1 MVVVIFGIAIGFS
14 GWALAKKSVEVDTV
28 TKARLQKAYGK
39 LPLSF
44 IRNDGQLDERVNF
57 YEKGRGHSTFFTQ
70 EGVYL
75 WLVRDQESEE
85 KVQNIE
91 GNSKRLSL
99 KAKNSNLKSRLIKLF
114 PLGGNKSPE
123 IIGEE
128 IQIGKVNYFIGNDK
142 KKWRT
147 NIPTCRAVMYKG
159 VYDEIDM
166 RFYGNNRQLEYDV
179 IVRPGGDPSQVKF
192 SYEGVDGLKLTE
204 ENELLVDVGGRN
216 LIHRKPYIYQ
226 EIGGKRVE
234 IAGAFK
240 IYDKTV
246 HGFEIASYNKQYP
259 LIIDPI
265 LVYSTYLGGT
275 DWDNGYG
282 VAVDTDGNAYITGY
296 TNSTDF
302 PIQNPFQG
310 SNAAYYDVFVTKLNA
325 SGSSLLYSTYLGGSN
340 SEYGLGIAIDTD
352 GNAYITG
359 YTPSIDFPTEN
370 PIQMY
375 NAGNNDVFVTKLD
388 ASGTSLVYS
397 TYLGG
402 IQSDQGRGIAVDT
415 NGNAYITGSTLSS
428 YFPTQNPFQGNKAGS
443 WDAFV
448 TKIDASGSSLAY
460 STYLGG
466 TGLDDGYSIAVDTA
480 GNAYVTGY
488 TESDPF
494 PTQNSFQ
501 GNNAGGGDAF
511 VTKIDAS
518 GSSLAYSTHLG
529 GSNEDRGRGIA
540 VDTAGNAYITG
551 YTDSPFSFPTQ
562 NPIQGNNAGGRDAFV
577 TKLNAS
583 GASLV
588 YSTYL
593 GGSSSDAGYA
603 VAVDNTG
610 KAYVTGYTYSDSFPT
625 QNPIQAAIAGVGT
638 GDAFVTK
645 LDAFGTSLL
654 YSTYL
659 GGSSNEIGYGVAVN
673 TYKLSSNAYITGKTY
688 SDDFP
693 TQNPIQVDNAGD
705 EDAFVTKIASL
716 LMIISVEQLFT
727 EDETG
732 TWDVIF
738 ARRDLITVKAAIT
751 ILGAGGV
758 YDLIVKYLFIDFA
771 GEKTLLDKQIYR
783 NCEAGTSY
791 LSQSITIP
799 ENAALGRGKVLCMA
813 ILRHKKIVLDRAKLS
828 GFVNIIDGK

>member
-1 MVVVIFGIAIGFS
+1 MRRINQLIIMVVVIFGIAIGFS

-460 STYLGG
+460 ST
-466 TGLDDGYSIAVDTA
+466 
-480 GNAYVTGY
+480 
-488 TESDPF
+488 
-494 PTQNSFQ
+494 
-501 GNNAGGGDAF
+501 
-511 VTKIDAS
+511 
-518 GSSLAYSTHLG
+518 HLG